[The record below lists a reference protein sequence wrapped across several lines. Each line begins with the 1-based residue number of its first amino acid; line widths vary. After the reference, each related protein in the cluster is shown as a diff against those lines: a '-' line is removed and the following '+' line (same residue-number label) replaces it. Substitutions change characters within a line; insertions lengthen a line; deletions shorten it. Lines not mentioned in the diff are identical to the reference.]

1 MLIKKLYET
10 YAMGKLEEKR
20 FELLCAEYEK
30 EQAELEQ
37 LLASEQAQLN
47 QFHEDTDRASHF
59 LALAQ
64 KYTDFTELTAPMI
77 HEFVEKIL
85 VHAPDRSTGE
95 RVQEIE
101 IYLNFIGK
109 I

>member
-1 MLIKKLYET
+1 MD
-10 YAMGKLEEKR
+10 
-20 FELLCAEYEK
+20 
-30 EQAELEQ
+30 
-37 LLASEQAQLN
+37 

-85 VHAPDRSTGE
+85 VHARTEAPGNGCRKL
-95 RVQEIE
+95 R
-101 IYLNFIGK
+101 FI
-109 I
+109 